1 LVYRDRTLG
10 ELQLAWYNRAGTR
23 QESVG
28 EPGLYSYM
36 NAAPDARRL
45 AVHRSDPETRTPD
58 IWSLE
63 LTNGIL
69 TRVTSSGGAFPIM
82 SPDGREV
89 VFSSDR
95 EVKPGLYRK
104 KIGGTAEEL
113 LLESNELPV
122 AQHWLRDGSILFSLE
137 VPHTVPAKGDF
148 YLLPMSGA
156 RKPVLLFE
164 TAFAKR
170 SARVSSDGRWVAY
183 QSDASGRWEV
193 YLAAFPSFTENR
205 QVSVGGGCQPV
216 WREDDKELFYL
227 SLAGKLMSIDVRS
240 AKMGETSVPRML
252 FQVPFQVDER
262 GRQYSVSGDGDM
274 FLFPEQV
281 ERTSP
286 PITVVLNWTAAL
298 KR

>member
-1 LVYRDRTLG
+1 MNLV
-10 ELQLAWYNRAGTR
+10 
-23 QESVG
+23 
-28 EPGLYSYM
+28 PK
-36 NAAPDARRL
+36 ARRL
-45 AVHRSDPETRTPD
+45 AVRRHDPETRAED
-58 IWSLE
+58 VWSLE
-63 LTNGIL
+63 LSSGIF
-69 TRVTSSGGAFPIM
+69 TRVTSSGGGFPIM
-82 SPDGREV
+82 SPDGGEV

-183 QSDASGRWEV
+183 ESDASGRWEV
-193 YLAAFPSFTENR
+193 YLAAFPSFMEDR
-205 QVSVGGGCQPV
+205 QVSVGFE
-216 WREDDKELFYL
+216 RKFRF
-227 SLAGKLMSIDVRS
+227 DV
-240 AKMGETSVPRML
+240 
-252 FQVPFQVDER
+252 
-262 GRQYSVSGDGDM
+262 
-274 FLFPEQV
+274 
-281 ERTSP
+281 
-286 PITVVLNWTAAL
+286 
-298 KR
+298 